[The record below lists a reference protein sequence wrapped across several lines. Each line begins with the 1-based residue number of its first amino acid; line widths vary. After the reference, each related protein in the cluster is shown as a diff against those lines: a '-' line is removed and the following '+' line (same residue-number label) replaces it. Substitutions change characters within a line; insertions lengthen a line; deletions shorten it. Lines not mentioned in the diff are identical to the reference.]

1 MRFLSFIWGK
11 RESKNR
17 RLHGGTVLD
26 VKLRS
31 DQARATRSR
40 ALALGLGVTFGTVF
54 CFYLLWRTGEWAL
67 NELIYENPAFAIA
80 NVEVQTDGAIPQDQ
94 IRRWA
99 CVKAGENLMALDLG
113 RIKRDLELVS
123 LVRSVTVERVLPK
136 TLRIRVTEREPL
148 AQVNVPRART
158 GGGLDVVV
166 MHLDAEGYVMQPL
179 DLRLRNTP
187 IGQVHED
194 LPLITGV
201 NPLQLTPGRQ
211 IDSAQVRSALD
222 LLAKFQES
230 TMGALAQIGRVD
242 VTAPGVLTATTAQGG
257 AITFGVENIDQQLL
271 RWREIYEQGMQHR
284 KVIASLDLAVS
295 NNIPARWI
303 EASLAPPPAPKATKP
318 IRTKKKNV

>member
-1 MRFLSFIWGK
+1 MWGK
-11 RESKNR
+11 RNTRNR

-67 NELIYENPAFAIA
+67 NALIYENPAFAIA
-80 NVEVQTDGAIPQDQ
+80 QVEVETDGAIAQDQ

-99 CVKAGENLMALDLG
+99 RVKGGENLMALDLG

-123 LVRSVTVERVLPK
+123 LIESVTVERVLPK
-136 TLRIRVTEREPL
+136 TLSIRVVEREPI
-148 AQVNVPRART
+148 AQVNVPRVRP

-166 MHLDAEGYVMQPL
+166 MHLDASGQVMLPL
-179 DLRLRNTP
+179 DPRLRSTP
-187 IGQVHED
+187 LGQVEEA
-194 LPLITGV
+194 LPVLTGV

-211 IDSAQVRSALD
+211 IDSAQVRSALE

-230 TMGALAQIGRVD
+230 AMGALVEIKRVD
-242 VTAPGVLTATTAQGG
+242 VTAPEVLIATTGQGG
-257 AITFGVENIDQQLL
+257 NITFGVQNIDQQLL
-271 RWREIYEQGMQHR
+271 RWREIYEQGMQHN
-284 KVIASLDLAVS
+284 KAIASLDLAVS
-295 NNIPARWI
+295 NNIPARWL
-303 EASLAPPPAPKATKP
+303 EANLLPPTAPKAPKP
-318 IRTKKKNV
+318 SRTKKKNV

>member
-1 MRFLSFIWGK
+1 MWGK
-11 RESKNR
+11 RRIRNR

-54 CFYLLWRTGEWAL
+54 CFYLLWRAGEWAL

-80 NVEVQTDGAIPQDQ
+80 NVEVQTDGVIAQEQ

-99 CVKAGENLMALDLG
+99 RVRGGENLMALDLG

-123 LVRSVTVERVLPK
+123 LIQSVTVERLLPK
-136 TLRIRVTEREPL
+136 TLSIRVTEREAI
-148 AQVNVPRART
+148 AQVNVPRARP

-166 MHLDAEGYVMQPL
+166 MHFDAEGYVMLPL
-179 DLRLRNTP
+179 DPRLRNTP
-187 IGQVHED
+187 VGEVRDD
-194 LPLITGV
+194 LPLINGV
-201 NPLQLTPGRQ
+201 NPLQLTSGRQ
-211 IDSAQVRSALD
+211 IDSVQVRSALE

-230 TMGALAQIGRVD
+230 TMGALVQIERVD
-242 VTAPGVLTATTAQGG
+242 VTAADVLIATTAQGSS
-257 AITFGVENIDQQLL
+257 ITFGADNIDQQLL
-271 RWREIYEQGMQHR
+271 RWREIYEQGMHHNM
-284 KVIASLDLAVS
+284 VIASLDLAVS

-303 EASLAPPPAPKATKP
+303 EANLVPPSTRKAPKPT
-318 IRTKKKNV
+318 RTKKKNV